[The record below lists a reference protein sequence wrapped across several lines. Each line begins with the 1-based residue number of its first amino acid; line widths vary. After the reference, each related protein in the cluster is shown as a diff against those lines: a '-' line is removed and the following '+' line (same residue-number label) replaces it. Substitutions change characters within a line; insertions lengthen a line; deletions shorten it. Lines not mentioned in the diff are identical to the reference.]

1 MLDPPIG
8 RQSCYGIAEIA
19 DALGV
24 GRQLVAVWRRRRSHG
39 MPEPDAELASGPVWL
54 ADTIEPWM
62 HALPVRPAGERAP
75 ATAAEVRQLARRWL
89 RLLVLLLEERPRL
102 ELVTRALA
110 DVRELLDLAV
120 VTTDGPDD
128 GQAAITALLGPLR
141 HVKPAPRVD
150 DLAVLRGEMLSV
162 LTALADLG
170 LDERAEAIATGRGDA
185 R

>member
-1 MLDPPIG
+1 MLEPPID
-8 RQSCYGIAEIA
+8 RQACYGIAEIA
-19 DALGV
+19 DSLGV

-54 ADTIEPWM
+54 ANTIEPWM
-62 HALPVRPAGERAP
+62 HALPVRPTGERVA

-102 ELVTRALA
+102 ELVARALA
-110 DVRELLDLAV
+110 DVRELLDLAMV
-120 VTTDGPDD
+120 SADGRDG

-141 HVKPAPRVD
+141 HVKSAPNAD
-150 DLAVLRGEMLSV
+150 DLTTLRGELLSV
-162 LTALADLG
+162 LPAFADLR
-170 LDERAEAIATGRGDA
+170 LEDHVDAVATGRGDK